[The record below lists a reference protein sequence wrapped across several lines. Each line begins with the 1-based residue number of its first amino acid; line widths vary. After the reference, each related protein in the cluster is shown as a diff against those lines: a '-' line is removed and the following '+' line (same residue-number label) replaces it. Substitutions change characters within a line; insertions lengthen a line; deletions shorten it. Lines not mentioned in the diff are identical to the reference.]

1 MLLPN
6 SIQFRF
12 EINIKKEGNVNYEE
26 EWIFKKIYRNVS
38 RICNAHGGFVND
50 NVREFI
56 HRWLSEAAECG

>member
-50 NVREFI
+50 NVRGC
-56 HRWLSEAAECG
+56 RR

>member
-1 MLLPN
+1 M
-6 SIQFRF
+6 
-12 EINIKKEGNVNYEE
+12 NYEE

-56 HRWLSEAAECG
+56 HRWSSEAVECG